1 MELQWKKIE
10 VYGGGKY
17 EVSNTGLI
25 RANYLTIPPK
35 VLNTKIS
42 KNNGYEMISFTYLGK
57 SKTFTIHSLVAR
69 AFIGDYDGTLK
80 VVNHIDGNKLNNH
93 ISNLEIIDR
102 KGNVKHAM
110 STGLQKI
117 NHKIVYQG
125 VEYLS
130 KTEMRRTLH
139 MGERVQNRLIENG
152 EAILLT
158 SKPTS
163 KNAKTHR
170 VLYQDKVYES
180 KISLRKEHNINEKKL
195 NKLISEGTIKIL

>member
-25 RANYLTIPPK
+25 RANYITIPPK

-57 SKTFTIHSLVAR
+57 SKTFTIHSLVVR

-139 MGERVQNRLIENG
+139 MGEIVQNRLIENG

-158 SKPTS
+158 NKPRSKS
-163 KNAKTHR
+163 AKRHS
-170 VLYQDKVYES
+170 VQYQGEVYES
-180 KISLRKEHNINEKKL
+180 KNELRRTHNIGEKLL
-195 NKLISEGTIKIL
+195 NKMIAEGTVVVL

>member
-10 VYGGGKY
+10 VYGDGKY

-117 NHKIVYQG
+117 NHKIIYQG
-125 VEYLS
+125 IEYLS
-130 KTEMRRTLH
+130 KTHMRRELH

-158 SKPTS
+158 NKPVQ
-163 KNAKTHR
+163 KNEKTHR

-180 KISLRKEHNINEKKL
+180 KISLRKEHNISERKL

>member
-10 VYGGGKY
+10 VYGDGKY

-69 AFIGDYDGTLK
+69 AFIKDYDSK
-80 VVNHIDGNKLNNH
+80 KEMVNHKNGNKLINEDW
-93 ISNLEIIDR
+93 NLEITDR
-102 KGNVKHAM
+102 SGNVLHAM
-110 STGLQKI
+110 DTGLMNT

-130 KTEMRRTLH
+130 KTQMRRTLH
-139 MGERVQNRLIENG
+139 MGEKVQNRLIENG

-170 VLYQDKVYES
+170 VLYQEKVYES
-180 KISLRKEHNINEKKL
+180 KISLRKEHNISERKL

>member
-10 VYGGGKY
+10 VYGDGKY

-102 KGNVKHAM
+102 KGNAKHAM
-110 STGLQKI
+110 ATELQKT

-130 KTEMRRTLH
+130 KTQMRRTLH
-139 MGERVQNRLIENG
+139 MGEKVQNRLIENG

-180 KISLRKEHNINEKKL
+180 KISLRREHNISERKL

>member
-10 VYGGGKY
+10 VYGNGKY

-117 NHKIVYQG
+117 NHKIAYQG

-130 KTEMRRTLH
+130 KTQMRRALH
-139 MGERVQNRLIENG
+139 MGEKVQNRLIDNG

-163 KNAKTHR
+163 KNAKIHR

-180 KISLRKEHNINEKKL
+180 KISLRKEHSISERKL

>member
-1 MELQWKKIE
+1 MEEIWKKI
-10 VYGGGKY
+10 GFGNNY
-17 EVSNTGLI
+17 EVSNIGRVRVASVYSPYI
-25 RANYLTIPPK
+25 MK
-35 VLNTKIS
+35 TKNCKS
-42 KNNGYEMISFTYLGK
+42 NGYEMINLSFENK
-57 SKTFTIHSLVAR
+57 PKTFTIHSLVAKL
-69 AFIGDYDGTLK
+69 FIRDYDGNNE

-139 MGERVQNRLIENG
+139 MGEKVQNRLIENG

-158 SKPTS
+158 NKPTS
-163 KNAKTHR
+163 KNAKRHS
-170 VLYQDKVYES
+170 VQYQGEVYES
-180 KISLRKEHNINEKKL
+180 KNELRRAHNIGEKLL
-195 NKLISEGTIKIL
+195 NKMIAEGTVVVL

>member
-10 VYGGGKY
+10 VYGDGKY

-57 SKTFTIHSLVAR
+57 PKTFTIHSLVAR

-117 NHKIVYQG
+117 NHKIIYQG
-125 VEYLS
+125 IEYLS
-130 KTEMRRTLH
+130 KTHMRRELH

-158 SKPTS
+158 SKEVH

-180 KISLRKEHNINEKKL
+180 KISLRKEHNISERKL